1 LIGHGRKHRV
11 HPPELARAKVT
22 LPTSH
27 AASIGEKRQEP
38 GLTFLWDR
46 RLAARCRTGIA
57 VAQASQG
64 LIMHHTQPVAKE
76 WTRTGARRRCHHR
89 RDCPARRT
97 LRCRGERNG
106 AQRPL
111 AAGKPFSTNSSSAI
125 TIFWDGVSPRPRVQL
140 FFGQVPAE
148 LLERAESS
156 VLFVASE
163 PSILTPEPRSK
174 TSAAKD
180 HPMREADAAVH

>member
-1 LIGHGRKHRV
+1 MAVNIACITRTRPSEGNASHIARGIDRRETAGTQLNILVG
-11 HPPELARAKVT
+11 PPSRSEV
-22 LPTSH
+22 PN
-27 AASIGEKRQEP
+27 
-38 GLTFLWDR
+38 WDR
-46 RLAARCRTGIA
+46 GGTSVTRIDT
-57 VAQASQG
+57 
-64 LIMHHTQPVAKE
+64 HHTQPVAKE